1 MRSLLKIST
10 LLALLFVFQLSIAES
25 CAANNSITKF
35 KIATP
40 PQDAS
45 RIKVITIHTENMYER
60 MDPNYLGMQLRLT
73 KKGYYGLEAESSHPL
88 IIRLYMNINEPVD
101 EDFLK
106 SIVEQK
112 DLQMPVHGGGTK
124 PVQLNFVFIS
134 LEKQM
139 DTITRKEFLVRQ
151 FDTYSKKF
159 NKNIEK
165 WGGKNEA
172 IYELVYPD
180 LDKPM
185 ITRNIPYLSSH
196 LSQSEGFLGIE
207 TLIND
212 KEEYAFRIT
221 YSKDVLNDDKIW
233 EVLTKEKWTTVSKEG
248 EIVLIDP
255 QITFTN
261 KGTTINPKT
270 YRK

>member
-1 MRSLLKIST
+1 MKFLFKIVTLLSLLFFFKVSSAEMPLPGKIT
-10 LLALLFVFQLSIAES
+10 A
-25 CAANNSITKF
+25 KF

-40 PQDAS
+40 PIDAS
-45 RIKVITIHTENMYER
+45 LIKVITIRTENMYER

-101 EDFLK
+101 EAFLK

-124 PVQLNFVFIS
+124 PVQLNFVFVS

-159 NKNIEK
+159 TKNSEK

-172 IYELVYPD
+172 VYELVYPD

-196 LSQSEGFLGIE
+196 LSQTEGFLGIE

-212 KEEYAFRIT
+212 NEEYAFRIT
-221 YSKDVLNDDKIW
+221 YSKDALNNDKIW
-233 EVLTKEKWTTVSKEG
+233 EVLSKEKWTTVSKEG
-248 EIVLIDP
+248 EIVQIDP
-255 QITFTN
+255 QISFTN
-261 KGTTINPKT
+261 KGATLNPKAV
-270 YRK
+270 KK